1 MIDRDIHRARALL
14 VDGNPMMRSVALGQ
28 LRDAGVG
35 HIDTAARVRDARMM
49 LERDRYD
56 IVLCNRE
63 FEGSEH
69 AGQDLLDELR
79 RENLLP
85 HRTVFLMIANR
96 ASYHQ
101 VVEAAESALDG
112 MLLRPYTGAL
122 LMQRLTEARR
132 RKRELA
138 DIMLALDTG
147 NHQTAFARAYK
158 RFIERQPYAVYCGRV
173 AAELLLDMRRFVEAQ
188 RVFEKLTEATKAIW
202 ARLGIARAQMGA
214 GNSAGARETV
224 HAVLVE
230 EPESADAHD
239 LVGRLLIDQGDF
251 EAALD
256 SYRKA
261 AELTPG
267 CLLRTQHAGALAFY
281 QGRTREARQLFEH
294 CLGLGVQSKLFDAL
308 TLLLLALVR
317 HDEGDRPGA
326 AAMHEQLR
334 EFQRRFP
341 DSRRLARLTRCA
353 EVLARLAD
361 DQGAAALDSLREI
374 GSQAGDDDFDLESAN
389 MLLALWS
396 RLPAE
401 LCPNDE
407 YEQLAER
414 IGMRFCI
421 SRAITESLVG
431 AARGTEPALGMI
443 RRCQARISALAEQ
456 AMARAMQ
463 GEAGAA
469 AEHLLAIGQRT
480 LNGRLL
486 EMAGLIASRHREHV
500 VDAEKLVARAATQI
514 QRSCRI
520 DGHIAGIQ
528 RTGRSPGGLLMRSR
542 QVQETLN
549 ATA

>member
-14 VDGNPMMRSVALGQ
+14 VDGNAMLRSVAMGQ

-35 HIDTAARVRDARMM
+35 HIDTVARVRDARER
-49 LERDRYD
+49 LERERYD

-69 AGQDLLDELR
+69 SGQDLLDELR

-122 LMQRLTEARR
+122 LMQRLQEARR
-132 RKRELA
+132 RKRELG

-147 NHQTAFARAYK
+147 NQATAFARAYK
-158 RFIERQPYAVYCGRV
+158 RFVERQPYAVYCGRV
-173 AAELLLDMRRFVEAQ
+173 AAELLLDMRRYLEAQ
-188 RVFEKLTEATKAIW
+188 RVFEKLTEATKAVW

-214 GNSAGARETV
+214 GDNASARQTVRE
-224 HAVLVE
+224 VLVE
-230 EPESADAHD
+230 APESADAHD
-239 LVGRLLIDQGDF
+239 LVGRLLIEQGDF

-256 SYRKA
+256 AYRKA
-261 AELTPG
+261 ADLTPG
-267 CLLRTQHAGALAFY
+267 CLLRSQHAGALAFY
-281 QGRTREARQLFEH
+281 QGRTREARQHFER

-317 HDEGDRPGA
+317 HDEGDGPGA

-334 EFQRRFP
+334 AFRLRYP
-341 DSRRLARLTRCA
+341 DSPRIDRLTRCA

-361 DQGAAALDSLREI
+361 GRGAAALDALREI
-374 GSQAGDDDFDLESAN
+374 GSRAGDDDFDLEAAN
-389 MLLALWS
+389 MLLALWA
-396 RLPAE
+396 RLPGD
-401 LCPNDE
+401 LCPGAE
-407 YEQLAER
+407 YAQLAER

-431 AARGTEPALGMI
+431 AARGTEPALGVI

-456 AMARAMQ
+456 AMARALR

-469 AEHLLAIGQRT
+469 AEQLLEIGQRT

-486 EMAGLIASRHREHV
+486 EMAASIAGRHREHV
-500 VDAEKLVARAATQI
+500 NDAGNLIARAARQI

-528 RTGRSPGGLLMRSR
+528 RTGRSPGGLLMRNR
-542 QVQETLN
+542 NVQDPVN
-549 ATA
+549 ATT